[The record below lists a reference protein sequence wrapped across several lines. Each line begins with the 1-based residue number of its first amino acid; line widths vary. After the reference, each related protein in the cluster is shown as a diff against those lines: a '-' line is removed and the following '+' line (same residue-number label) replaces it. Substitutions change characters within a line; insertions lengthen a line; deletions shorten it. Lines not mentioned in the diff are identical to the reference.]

1 MTNLQSHNKKMTTKL
16 PIAIISPH
24 GGLAIPDEL
33 NGRIALTP
41 EQIFNEADAYIDD
54 IFNFA
59 DDVLYYETFP
69 YARCILD
76 MNRPANSALHHRQGD
91 GVVKR
96 ITSYGDPVYHPRL
109 EPDEQFEQYLINQHW
124 QLWHDKLNVIANDPR
139 IKLVIDC
146 HSMASEGPATYDDPG
161 NLRPRVSV
169 SNMGDI
175 YGNVY
180 PPRGRISASA
190 ELTTTLAESIGDR
203 LSDIAALTEVGVYTA
218 VNTPF
223 WGGWDVWQHGG
234 YQQPWLMIEV
244 NRGLYVGQQT
254 AVSPIVPP
262 DPIKITALRQRIWD
276 AILDIVHL
284 L

>member
-1 MTNLQSHNKKMTTKL
+1 MTTKL

-24 GGLAIPDEL
+24 AGTAVPEEL

-59 DDVLYYETFP
+59 NDVLYYETFP

-96 ITSYGDPVYHPRL
+96 TTSYGDPVYHPRL
-109 EPDEQFEQYLINQHW
+109 EPDEQLEQYLVNHYW
-124 QLWHDKLNVIANDPR
+124 QTWHDKLNRIANDPQV
-139 IKLVIDC
+139 KLVIDC
-146 HSMASEGPATYDDPG
+146 HSMASEGPSHYDDPG
-161 NLRPRVSV
+161 RVRPRVEV
-169 SNMGDI
+169 ANMGDI
-175 YGNVY
+175 YGNIY
-180 PPRGRISASA
+180 PPRKRITASPDFTIAFA
-190 ELTTTLAESIGDR
+190 EALGDR
-203 LSDIAALTEVGVYTA
+203 LSDVSALANVGVYTA

-223 WGGWDVWQHGG
+223 WGGWDLWQHGG
-234 YQQPWLMIEV
+234 HQQPWVMIEI

-262 DPIKITALRQRIWD
+262 DQERITQLQQRIWD
-276 AILDIVHL
+276 AILEIVPL